1 MAFQGVGDLAQSF
14 QLRRENA
21 RLQDQL
27 RTLTNELSSGRTSDL
42 GRAVSG
48 DYGALS
54 GIERSL
60 TAITAYD
67 TAAIETRL
75 MADTAQSTLE
85 LVRSKGTQSAQSL
98 LLASGDFQPGLV
110 DAAVETAAR
119 AFEDAVSALN
129 IRVGDRSVFAG
140 IATDGPAV
148 AAPDA
153 MLDELET
160 LVAGETTAA
169 GVASIVS
176 DWFDPG
182 GGFETTGYLGNTN
195 PLADIPVSQDE
206 RVTLEVTAADQGL
219 RDVLSGLAMAALID
233 RGVLATQVEARGD
246 LARTAGSA
254 LMEADYGITATR
266 ARLGVTQERI
276 ESAEARNAAETQ
288 ALEIA
293 RAELVEI
300 DPFETAARLASL
312 EVQLETLYA
321 VTARLSRLTL
331 SDYIR

>member
-21 RLQDQL
+21 RLQDEL

-48 DYGALS
+48 DFGALS
-54 GIERSL
+54 GLERSL
-60 TAITAYD
+60 SAITAYE
-67 TAAIETRL
+67 TAATETRL
-75 MADTAQSTLE
+75 MAETAQSTLE
-85 LVRSKGTQSAQSL
+85 LVRSKGTDNAQSL

-140 IATDGPAV
+140 IATDGPAI
-148 AAPDA
+148 AAPDV
-153 MLDELET
+153 MLNELDV

-169 GVASIVS
+169 GVATIVS
-176 DWFDPG
+176 DWFGPG
-182 GGFETTGYLGNTN
+182 GGFETVGYLGDTT
-195 PLADIPVSQDE
+195 AISDIPVSQDE
-206 RVTLEVTAADQGL
+206 SVTLDVTAADQGV
-219 RDVLSGLAMAALID
+219 RDVLAGLAMAALID
-233 RGVLATQVEARGD
+233 RGALSTEIEARGD
-246 LARTAGSA
+246 LARTAGNT
-254 LMEADYGITATR
+254 LMQADYEITATR
-266 ARLGVTQERI
+266 ARIGITQERI
-276 ESAEARNAAETQ
+276 EDAETRNASEAQT
-288 ALEIA
+288 LELA